1 VLVYAD
7 REKPGG
13 KPFDRLIIGE
23 AHPDAAAVADAVQNH
38 LQRAGMNIERLVPIM
53 AWHWSHIALI
63 PPVGWGYLPPPG
75 PRRGGG

>member
-63 PPVGWGYLPPPG
+63 PPVGWG
-75 PRRGGG
+75 